1 MFYQLD
7 YFIKKVIREEEV
19 GQFIRVEIVE
29 ECWGNV
35 EQRVRIFDK
44 DEWSEIKN
52 SKHYVA

>member
-52 SKHYVA
+52 SKQYVA